1 MNGKRVMRITG
12 TLLLAAGVAMLV
24 WVLVVWRWQDPFT
37 ALYTTWKQH
46 QLSQSYSDRAE
57 AFRLPEPK
65 SKTAA
70 ARVVT
75 AGQIRAQARHYRLA
89 TKRGQAVGR
98 LRVPRLDLNMVVVDG
113 TDHDSLT
120 KGPGLDRRSY
130 MPGEGQLVYIAGH
143 RTTYLAPFAH
153 IERIK
158 AGDEVSLELPYGTF
172 HYRVFTHKIV
182 GANDMA
188 VLKSH
193 GREVVELQACHP
205 RFFAS
210 HRYIVY
216 ARLMQIDPRGAPP
229 IRAPART
236 LAAAPLASTQG

>member
-1 MNGKRVMRITG
+1 MNTRRILRVTG
-12 TLLLAAGVAMLV
+12 TLMLGAGVLVLV

-46 QLSQSYSDRAE
+46 QLSQSYDRRAQ
-57 AFRLPEPK
+57 AYRLPDPK
-65 SKTAA
+65 SAA
-70 ARVVT
+70 SPGVT
-75 AGQIRAQARHYRLA
+75 AGQIRAQARRYRLA
-89 TKRGQAVGR
+89 SKRGQAVGR
-98 LRVPRLDLNMVVVDG
+98 LRVPRLGLNMIVIDG
-113 TDHDSLT
+113 TDHDSLM
-120 KGPGLDRRSY
+120 KGPGLDRRTY

-153 IERIK
+153 IERMK
-158 AGDEVSLELPYGTF
+158 AGDPVSLELPYGTF
-172 HYRVFTHKIV
+172 RYRVFMHQIV
-182 GANDMA
+182 GANDLA

-193 GREVVELQACHP
+193 GREIVELQACHP

-229 IRAPART
+229 IRPPARA
-236 LAAAPLASTQG
+236 LAAAPLASAQG